1 MKQFTMTVKNCS
13 HCPNSYVHGTEDSG
27 GRYYRC
33 RLIKKVVGIIDG
45 AKYDEEKDKFD
56 YEDNIPDDCPLP
68 NAL

>member
-1 MKQFTMTVKNCS
+1 MKVENCS
-13 HCPNSYVHGTEDSG
+13 HCPNSYVGGTEDSG

-45 AKYDEEKDKFD
+45 AKYDVEKDEFD
-56 YEDNIPDDCPLP
+56 YDDKIPNDCPLP